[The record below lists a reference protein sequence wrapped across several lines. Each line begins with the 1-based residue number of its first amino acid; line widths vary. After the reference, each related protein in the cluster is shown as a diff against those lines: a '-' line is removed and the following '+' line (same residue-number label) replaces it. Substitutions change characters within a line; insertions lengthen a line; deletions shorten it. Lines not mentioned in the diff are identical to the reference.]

1 MGKKNYGSV
10 YGDPY
15 QRFRYILKYLEN
27 YYGRKTMN
35 YCLTGGWGSFTL
47 LEVPKMGKNYLSM
60 PI

>member
-27 YYGRKTMN
+27 YYGRKTKILIPNALMD
-35 YCLTGGWGSFTL
+35 
-47 LEVPKMGKNYLSM
+47 SM
-60 PI
+60 C